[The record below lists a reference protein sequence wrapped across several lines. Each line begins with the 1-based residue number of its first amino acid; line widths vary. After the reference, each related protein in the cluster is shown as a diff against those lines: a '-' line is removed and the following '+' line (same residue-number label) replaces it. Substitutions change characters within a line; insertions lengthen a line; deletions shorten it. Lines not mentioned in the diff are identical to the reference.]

1 MVVIINKIVEESI
14 MSDLKIK
21 GNWNQIKG
29 KIKQKY
35 GDLTDDDL
43 TYVEGKEDEMLGRLQ
58 KKLGK
63 SKEEIS
69 SEIKKWQ
76 NS

>member
-1 MVVIINKIVEESI
+1 MVVIINNKIEETV

-21 GNWNQIKG
+21 GNWNQLKG

-35 GDLTDDDL
+35 GNLTDDDL
-43 TYVEGKEDEMLGRLQ
+43 TYVDGKEDEMLGRLQ

-69 SEIKKWQ
+69 DEIKKLQ